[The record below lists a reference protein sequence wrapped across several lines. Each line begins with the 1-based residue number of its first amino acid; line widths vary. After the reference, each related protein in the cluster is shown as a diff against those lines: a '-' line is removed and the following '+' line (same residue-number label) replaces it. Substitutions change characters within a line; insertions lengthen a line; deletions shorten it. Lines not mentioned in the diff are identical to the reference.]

1 MKKKVI
7 TLLSSDVYLRYIKEI
22 EFSICCTLL
31 FKKKTEKT
39 LKSTLHTAGLFCC
52 CLSLVMSYAP
62 PKKCLMTYFIF

>member
-7 TLLSSDVYLRYIKEI
+7 TLLSSDVYLHYVKEI

-31 FKKKTEKT
+31 FKKKTS
-39 LKSTLHTAGLFCC
+39 KSMLHTAGLFCC

-62 PKKCLMTYFIF
+62 PKVSNDLFYFLI